1 MKDHEKR
8 DRIIKAAERLFS
20 SRRYHEVTLEEVAKA
35 AKVGKGTIYLYFQD
49 KDDLFIQTA
58 SAGFDRMS
66 AQIREAILEQS
77 DFESKLQAVARRIR
91 GFFEGQ
97 RWIRAILHELRG
109 GPPGFKK
116 RLHEER
122 RSHFRRLDD
131 LLAPLFRQA
140 VEVGSLRADIEPTA
154 LARLFFVFIGGHMHA
169 FEEEAAAAPSL
180 DTMVD
185 LFLHGVARSFP
196 AETHRNTPNVAPQG
210 DSSTP

>member
-8 DRIIKAAERLFS
+8 DRIIRAAERLFS

-58 SAGFDRMS
+58 SAAFDGMC
-66 AQIREAILEQS
+66 AQIREALLEEG
-77 DFESKLQAVARRIR
+77 DFEPKLQAVARRIR

-116 RLHEER
+116 KLHEER

-140 VEVGSLRADIEPTA
+140 VEASTVRSDIEPSA

-185 LFLHGVARSFP
+185 LFLHGVTRSLST
-196 AETHRNTPNVAPQG
+196 ETPRNTSNVVSEG
-210 DSSTP
+210 DSPTP